1 MRDQSPGDSYREL
14 VIVRQY
20 RGAQPEGLE
29 NFEAISKC

>member
-1 MRDQSPGDSYREL
+1 MRDHSPGHSYREL

-29 NFEAISKC
+29 DFDAISKC